1 MLPLIAATARL
12 EQIDYLRRL
21 GQLTQYATKDL
32 QTSLDKLTKKE
43 TDFYQTYRPEAKVLN
58 RLKRAE
64 KAILYNMFL
73 NGEAIDLFQRDVKF
87 FHDDIYRQIAT
98 YLLEIYQ
105 SDPPDHQA
113 LINHISLSN
122 AKDQQVIIN
131 TIAELMSE
139 KNLPK
144 ADNHQLHD
152 YLNTLKEE
160 RDKLVKAHHI
170 KTSIA
175 GKSDNEQARIIKE
188 LHKQVNPEQKG
199 ESSDESKQE
208 IDEEI
213 KR

>member
-1 MLPLIAATARL
+1 
-12 EQIDYLRRL
+12 
-21 GQLTQYATKDL
+21 
-32 QTSLDKLTKKE
+32 
-43 TDFYQTYRPEAKVLN
+43 
-58 RLKRAE
+58 LKRAE
-64 KAILYNMFL
+64 KAILYNMFIS
-73 NGEAIDLFQRDVKF
+73 GEAIDLFQRDVKY

-113 LINHISLSN
+113 LINHISMSD

-160 RDKLVKAHHI
+160 RDKLIKAHHI
-170 KTSIA
+170 KASIA
-175 GKSDNEQARIIKE
+175 GKPDNEQARIIKE
-188 LHKQVNPEQKG
+188 LNKQGKPEKKG
-199 ESSDESKQE
+199 ELN
-208 IDEEI
+208 DEEI
-213 KR
+213 EKNNDETKS